1 MANLLKSRVCECLL
15 NKYMCGQPVRE
26 NVKCVTEGL
35 PSQLYSSQTMELVR
49 RMLAVG
55 GGGAKLQLDTNT
67 SLKLSTIKL
76 LTQRV
81 HVYIKCLTLLK
92 ETK

>member
-1 MANLLKSRVCECLL
+1 MFIEHIYK
-15 NKYMCGQPVRE
+15 CGQPVRE
-26 NVKCVTEGL
+26 NVKCVTESL
-35 PSQLYSSQTMELVR
+35 PSQLYSSQTMETVR

-55 GGGAKLQLDTNT
+55 GLGGPKLQLDTDA
-67 SLKLSTIKL
+67 LRKLCTIKL

-81 HVYIKCLTLLK
+81 DIHVYIKCLTLLK